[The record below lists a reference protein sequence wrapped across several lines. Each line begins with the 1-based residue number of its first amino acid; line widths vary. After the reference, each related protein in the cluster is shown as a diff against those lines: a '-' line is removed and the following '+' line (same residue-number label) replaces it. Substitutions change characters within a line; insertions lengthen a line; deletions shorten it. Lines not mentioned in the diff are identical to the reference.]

1 MIYILSIPGAADD
14 LTEIRVLQWH
24 AATGDVV
31 IQDQLIVELE
41 SHKAIVEVRAAQAA
55 VMRKHLCEEGEWGS
69 PGRSLGVLSD
79 LAHEPMF
86 EGESFQMAATFE
98 IC

>member
-14 LTEIRVLQWH
+14 LTEMRVLQWH
-24 AATGDVV
+24 AAPGDVV
-31 IQDQLIVELE
+31 VQDQLIVELE
-41 SHKAIVEVRAAQAA
+41 SHKAIVEVRAAQHA
-55 VMRKHLCEEGEWGS
+55 VMRKHLCEEGEWGP

-79 LAHEPMF
+79 LADKCIP
-86 EGESFQMAATFE
+86 EGEGLPMAATFD